1 MENFKELASYD
12 VFKFFKEISQIPRES
27 KKETQISNY
36 LKQFGLDRNL
46 EVIQDESLNVI
57 IKKPATTGYENYPT
71 IILQSH
77 MDMVCEKSENSTH
90 NFDTDPIEWDIKG
103 DLIYANQTTLGAD
116 NGIGVAY
123 TLAILDSNE
132 LKHPAIEAVF
142 TSDEETG
149 MTGAKTI
156 DTNLLKGKIFIN
168 IDSEEEGQFFL
179 SCSGGNTSH
188 IKLDC
193 NLVEIEGLAL
203 DINVENLV
211 GGHSGMEINKERIN
225 ANKMIGRILN
235 RLFVKGINFNV
246 ISANGGSKSNVIT
259 PYAQLKL
266 IVDNNDFDKVTSEIE
281 YLNSALKAEYSI
293 SDKDANINL
302 IKKDKVKI
310 NVLSNEDSLKV
321 MQLLVLLPYG
331 PLHFSLHFD
340 NLVQTSANLGVV
352 ETNDNQLNIVLSIR
366 SSIESQQQEVIEQCQ
381 LIASMVGAEFT
392 SDDFYP
398 GWAYDDNSRIKDL
411 FLENYEKLFNKKG
424 ELVAIHAGLE
434 CGLFKVSM
442 KDVDFIS
449 FGPNMWEVHSAQEHV
464 SISSIDRNY
473 KLLISVLEGIEKY

>member
-1 MENFKELASYD
+1 MEQFKNLTSAK
-12 VFKFFKEISQIPRES
+12 VFDFFKEISQIPRES
-27 KKETQISNY
+27 KHEEQISNY
-36 LKQFGLDRNL
+36 LKEFALKRKL
-46 EVIQDESLNVI
+46 EVIQDEYLNVI
-57 IKKPATTGYENYPT
+57 IKKPASAGYENYPT
-71 IILQSH
+71 VILQSH
-77 MDMVCEKSENSTH
+77 MDMVCEKSESSSH
-90 NFDTDPIEWDIKG
+90 NFDKDPIEWKIKD

-132 LKHPAIEAVF
+132 LKHPAIEALF

-156 DTNLLKGKIFIN
+156 DTSLLKGKIFIN

-179 SCSGGNTSH
+179 SCSGGNTSY
-188 IKLDC
+188 IKLDF
-193 NLVEIEGLAL
+193 NLVEVEGLVL
-203 DINVENLV
+203 DINIENLV

-259 PYAQLKL
+259 SFAQLKL
-266 IVDNNDFDKVTSEIE
+266 IIDRNDFDKVNSEIDD
-281 YLNSALKAEYSI
+281 LNNALKVEYSI
-293 SDKDANINL
+293 SDQDANLNL
-302 IKKDKVKI
+302 IKKDIVKTSA
-310 NVLSNEDSLKV
+310 LSSEDSLKV
-321 MQLLVLLPYG
+321 MQLLALLPYG
-331 PLHFSLHFD
+331 PLHYSLHFE

-352 ETNDNQLNIVLSIR
+352 EINDNQLNIVLSIR
-366 SSIESQQQEVIEQCQ
+366 SSIESQQQAVIEQCQ
-381 LIASMVGAEFT
+381 LIASMVNAEFT
-392 SDDFYP
+392 SDEFYP
-398 GWAYDDNSRIKDL
+398 GWVYDDNSRIKDL
-411 FLENYEKLFNKKG
+411 FLESYEKLFDKKG
-424 ELVAIHAGLE
+424 ELVAVHAGLE

-473 KLLISVLEGIEKY
+473 KLLVSVLEDIEKY